1 MGGGKCKE
9 RHSILAPKYTSIL
22 EGQKACY
29 SGQTLDVQWCCH
41 LINLFFVSKGKPVK
55 GSTYSIVASAVQISS
70 VIEFHKVISVQLTAA
85 HALFNNQKLQKLGLP
100 PATG

>member
-1 MGGGKCKE
+1 MGEGGKCKE

-55 GSTYSIVASAVQISS
+55 GSTYSIVAYISS
-70 VIEFHKVISVQLTAA
+70 PDLLSYRISQGDKCTT
-85 HALFNNQKLQKLGLP
+85 HSCSCFI
-100 PATG
+100 